1 MAAKIQRA
9 STSTSLRILFDLPIA
24 ACILLLL
31 FRGALAGRRD
41 ARLIFV
47 PTVLLYGTG
56 ILGGSLLFMFQLGW
70 SSRVLSSINQW
81 NVFETPFPISLEVFV
96 QLIFVVALLAFL
108 IRRFAKSRAQEERYS
123 ADLEAVRT
131 LQQVLIPETLPSI
144 PRLRYQHRLSP
155 CPGSGWRLLPDPSAT
170 RHGRE
175 RSERYPDRHWLYCG

>member
-1 MAAKIQRA
+1 MSLATVAFWKHPATVEISFVPMVTSNYGCQIQRA

-70 SSRVLSSINQW
+70 SSRVLSSINQ
-81 NVFETPFPISLEVFV
+81 
-96 QLIFVVALLAFL
+96 
-108 IRRFAKSRAQEERYS
+108 
-123 ADLEAVRT
+123 
-131 LQQVLIPETLPSI
+131 
-144 PRLRYQHRLSP
+144 
-155 CPGSGWRLLPDPSAT
+155 
-170 RHGRE
+170 
-175 RSERYPDRHWLYCG
+175 